1 MKLFKKNRRQK
12 KETKREEAVLVDF
25 LGMEKGTSGVIEY
38 TEKESSPES
47 IEHYMLDRCE
57 TIIKTARV
65 LDETKEEY
73 YEVLDF
79 INDINM
85 MSNIDDDK
93 IDELKKKAQRIENLK
108 EKRDEMLLKDKE
120 ISDADYTQMREYEN
134 KIVDTINNLK
144 SNENYQSTI
153 KRDMGYLEGE
163 KMAQMRMLDKLR
175 REKKIL
181 KNLSILLFGICF
193 VCCVL
198 FAYLQVEKHFKMRE
212 PFLALI
218 GAAAVMGLL
227 IFLRLQRD
235 IRVFKKTEVNLN
247 YAISLL
253 NKVKARYVSVTNAVD
268 YTCEKF
274 RVENS
279 YELKYR
285 WSKYQSVVKEKEK
298 YAQINADIEFYQE
311 DFEKNVLEANL
322 KNADSWKLRP
332 EVFIDDNELEAL
344 KYELNKRQRGL
355 KAQME
360 QLSNV
365 IRNTKQEVD
374 VLIMRNENYSPQI
387 RDILDKINTLCEQN
401 I

>member
-1 MKLFKKNRRQK
+1 
-12 KETKREEAVLVDF
+12 
-25 LGMEKGTSGVIEY
+25 
-38 TEKESSPES
+38 
-47 IEHYMLDRCE
+47 
-57 TIIKTARV
+57 
-65 LDETKEEY
+65 
-73 YEVLDF
+73 
-79 INDINM
+79 
-85 MSNIDDDK
+85 
-93 IDELKKKAQRIENLK
+93 
-108 EKRDEMLLKDKE
+108 
-120 ISDADYTQMREYEN
+120 
-134 KIVDTINNLK
+134 
-144 SNENYQSTI
+144 
-153 KRDMGYLEGE
+153 
-163 KMAQMRMLDKLR
+163 
-175 REKKIL
+175 
-181 KNLSILLFGICF
+181 
-193 VCCVL
+193 
-198 FAYLQVEKHFKMRE
+198 MRE